1 MKRWTALKT
10 LIALGPASVARV
22 GGYRLGLR
30 SGWHPVQRISAEAPG
45 GPFFKAPP
53 ARPDLPPPNARWAS
67 RLWWFDWFTADRPEG
82 APDWHRNPFGPGRS
96 DQAGDWWTIPDFAGS
111 DIKGT
116 WELSRFGWLA
126 AFATQAAHGDAQAL
140 GSINRWLE
148 SWLRE
153 NPPYRGANWK
163 CGQEASFRVLHLLAA
178 AIVLDQDRT
187 PQPALA
193 ETVALHLKRIAP
205 TMSYAIGQDNNHGT
219 SEAAAMFAGGSF
231 LAALDRPEAR
241 KWPEARRWSDTGRRW
256 LENRARHLIAPDG
269 SFSQYSV
276 VYHRLMLD
284 TFSFV
289 ETWRRRFDLLPFSDA
304 MAGRLAAATGWLDA
318 MVDRVSGD
326 APNLG
331 ANDGARILPL
341 TEADYRDF
349 RPSLQLASVLFR
361 GQRAIGEAGPWDD
374 QLRWLGISAAA
385 ATAPPPVSKSFD
397 DGGFHVLRAGRAA
410 AFVRYPRFRFR
421 PSQADLLHLDL
432 WVEGRNLLRDAGTF
446 SYNAASE
453 TGAYFGGTASHNTVQ
468 FDGRDQM
475 PRLGRFLF
483 GAWARASDVEL
494 AGGDG
499 APRCAAAYTDDQG
512 ARHHRE
518 VSLQAD
524 GFRCSDTISGR
535 FGAAVLRWRLLPG
548 AYRLTGN
555 VLAGAGLQLLIEC
568 DDPDH
573 RLDLTTGSESRYY
586 LHQEQIPVLEVA
598 LTRPCRIVTTGKF

>member
-10 LIALGPASVARV
+10 LMALGPESVARV
-22 GGYRLGLR
+22 GVYRLGLR
-30 SGWHPVQRISAEAPG
+30 SGLHPVQRISAEVPR
-45 GPFFKAPP
+45 GPFFMAPP
-53 ARPDLPPPNARWAS
+53 AWPDLPPPNARWS
-67 RLWWFDWFTADRPEG
+67 NRLWWFDWFTADRPEG
-82 APDWHRNPFGPGRS
+82 APDWHHNPFGSGQS
-96 DQAGDWWTIPDFAGS
+96 DQASDWWTIPDFAGS

-116 WELSRFGWLA
+116 WELSRFGWLP
-126 AFATQAAHGDAQAL
+126 AFATQAAHGDADAL
-140 GSINRWLE
+140 RSINQWLE

-178 AIVLDQDRT
+178 AIILDQDRA

-231 LAALDRPEAR
+231 LAALDWPEAR
-241 KWPEARRWSDTGRRW
+241 KWSDMGRRW
-256 LENRARHLIAPDG
+256 LENRARRLIAPDG

-284 TFSFV
+284 TYSFV
-289 ETWRRRFDLLPFSDA
+289 ETWRRRFDLMPFPDPVTS
-304 MAGRLAAATGWLDA
+304 RLVAATAWLDA
-318 MVDRVSGD
+318 MVDRISGD

-331 ANDGARILPL
+331 ANDGARIFAL
-341 TEADYRDF
+341 TEAGYRDF

-361 GQRAIGEAGPWDD
+361 GQRAIGETGPWDD
-374 QLRWLGISAAA
+374 QLRWLGISPAV
-385 ATAPPPVSKSFD
+385 ATAPPPASKSLD

-410 AFVRYPRFRFR
+410 AYLHYPRFRFR

-446 SYNAASE
+446 SYNAAPD
-453 TGAYFGGTASHNTVQ
+453 TGGYFAGTASHNTVQ

-483 GAWARASDVEL
+483 GEWAKASDVEF
-494 AGGDG
+494 ASSHE
-499 APRCAAAYTDDQG
+499 APRCAAAFTDYQG

-518 VSLQAD
+518 ISLHAD

-535 FGAAVLRWRLLPG
+535 FSAAVLRWRLLPG
-548 AYRLTGN
+548 AYRLTNNSLSGE
-555 VLAGAGLQLLIEC
+555 GLELRIEC
-568 DDPDH
+568 NDPDH

-586 LHQEQIPVLEVA
+586 MHQEQIPVLEIA
-598 LTRPCRIVTTGKF
+598 LTRPCWIVTTGKF